1 MGHQSLQ
8 WNRVLGALCAAGVP
22 APLGVKIVAIL
33 ADAGFEG
40 RRPSSRSNGSLP
52 GAFTPVPELEGPLMK
67 RMEAEQSCLETCM
80 RQAGYGYARLA
91 VLQRAGMGA
100 SDA

>member
-8 WNRVLGALCAAGVP
+8 WDRVLGALCAAGVP

-33 ADAGFEG
+33 ADVGFEG
-40 RRPSSRSNGSLP
+40 RTPSSRSNESP
-52 GAFTPVPELEGPLMK
+52 PRPFVPVIQLESCLMK
-67 RMEAEQSCLETCM
+67 RMAAEQSCLETCE

-91 VLQRAGMGA
+91 VLQRTGMEA
-100 SDA
+100 SDV

>member
-40 RRPSSRSNGSLP
+40 RTPSSRSNKKPP
-52 GAFTPVPELEGPLMK
+52 GAFAPVPELERPLMK
-67 RMEAEQSCLETCM
+67 RMEAEQSRLETCK
-80 RQAGYGYARLA
+80 RQAGYSYARLA
-91 VLQRAGMGA
+91 VLQMAGVGA

>member
-22 APLGVKIVAIL
+22 APLGVKIVAVL

-40 RRPSSRSNGSLP
+40 RTLSSRSNENPP
-52 GAFTPVPELEGPLMK
+52 GAFAPVPDLEGPLMK
-67 RMEAEQSCLETCM
+67 RMEAEQSCLEACK
-80 RQAGYGYARLA
+80 RQAGYSYARLA
-91 VLQRAGMGA
+91 VLQRAGMR
-100 SDA
+100 DF